1 MNFVLRRRLV
11 FVVLLALGVL
21 AFSNPGS
28 ARSVTVVMLGD
39 SLTAGFGLDPKD
51 SLPVKLEAALR
62 VKGHE
67 VTILNAG
74 VSGDTTS
81 AALER
86 LDWAVPDTAD
96 AVIVEL
102 GGNDALRAQDP
113 TQTRLAMGAI
123 LKRLGERKLPVLVAG
138 MRAPRNLGPDYA
150 ERFNPIFEELA
161 REHGALFHPFVLE
174 GVAAVPELNQPDG
187 IHPNPKGVD
196 MMVKAMLP
204 AVERLIARIPPK

>member
-1 MNFVLRRRLV
+1 MAATLFLI
-11 FVVLLALGVL
+11 FAFALPAAAL
-21 AFSNPGS
+21 DI
-28 ARSVTVVMLGD
+28 VMLGD
-39 SLTAGFGLDPKD
+39 SLSAGFGLEAKD

-62 VKGHE
+62 AKGHD
-67 VTILNAG
+67 VTIVNAG

-113 TQTRLAMGAI
+113 AQTRRAMEAI
-123 LKRLGERKLPVLVAG
+123 LKRLAERKLPVLVAG

-150 ERFNPIFEELA
+150 ERFNPIFA
-161 REHGALFHPFVLE
+161 DVASQHDALVYPFVLE

-196 MMVKAMLP
+196 MIVAAMLP
-204 AVERLIARIPPK
+204 AVEQLIARITPK